1 VPRFKDQARQGH
13 FTTSPDKVL
22 QLCLLQKADGSFVL
36 SDDLIDAIGL
46 RKAQV
51 LEMMSQL
58 GLPDKVFF
66 ATALAVAVLRVQ
78 FATKRGVWELQEQK
92 ALVYLHDEGGTW
104 TVVELLAQVETRVRA
119 LIVVVHDDT
128 TTTTTDMVF

>member
-1 VPRFKDQARQGH
+1 
-13 FTTSPDKVL
+13 
-22 QLCLLQKADGSFVL
+22 
-36 SDDLIDAIGL
+36 
-46 RKAQV
+46 
-51 LEMMSQL
+51 MMSQL
-58 GLPDKVFF
+58 GLPDKVIF

-128 TTTTTDMVF
+128 TTTTDMFF